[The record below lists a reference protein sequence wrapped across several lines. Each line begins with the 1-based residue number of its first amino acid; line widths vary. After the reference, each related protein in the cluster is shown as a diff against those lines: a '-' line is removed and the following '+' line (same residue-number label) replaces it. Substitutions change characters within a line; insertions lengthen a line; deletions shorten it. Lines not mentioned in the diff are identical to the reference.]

1 MFSDIQKQYGLKCS
15 EDEFYSRM
23 NKLISSSPLVE
34 IALTKHSF
42 DELYNGNKIENIFQ
56 DDNARYYILDIN
68 GWNTYLQY
76 HIPYIGWMEMIT
88 DDNFEDISSNHC
100 SKLSD
105 EFIQMKAFNDT
116 IDYFKSK

>member
-1 MFSDIQKQYGLKCS
+1 
-15 EDEFYSRM
+15 
-23 NKLISSSPLVE
+23 
-34 IALTKHSF
+34 
-42 DELYNGNKIENIFQ
+42 
-56 DDNARYYILDIN
+56 
-68 GWNTYLQY
+68 
-76 HIPYIGWMEMIT
+76 MEMIT